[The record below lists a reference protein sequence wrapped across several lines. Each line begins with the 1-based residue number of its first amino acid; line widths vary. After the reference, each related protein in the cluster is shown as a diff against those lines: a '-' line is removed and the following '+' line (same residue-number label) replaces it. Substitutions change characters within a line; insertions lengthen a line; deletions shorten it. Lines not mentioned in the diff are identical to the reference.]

1 VSTALRERPARTRAG
16 NGGVPARRAV
26 TRWAWRLF
34 RREWRQ
40 QLLVLALIIVAVAA
54 TVLGAAVATNTP
66 PPANA
71 GFGTAQDL
79 ATFQARDPH
88 LATQIAAL
96 RHHFGRVDVIENQTV
111 AIPGSINT
119 YNLRAQ
125 DPHGPFGQPML
136 SLVTGHYP
144 TGPGQVAVTDGVAA
158 TFNLT
163 IGDVW
168 HQGGKARRVVG
179 IVENPQSLLDEFALV
194 APGQVS
200 APTQVTVLFN
210 APGVAV
216 ANNQLQG
223 LASLGPNVSTPGSAS
238 SSNVLNPETIVLALA
253 TVGML
258 LIALVSVGGFTV
270 LAQRRMRSL
279 GMLGALGATD
289 KNIRLVVRANGV
301 VVGVVGTL
309 TGAALGLAA
318 WLAYRPRLAMSAH
331 HVIGAFAL
339 PWVVIVPAMVLA
351 VVATFLAASRPAR
364 TITRVPIVTALSGRP
379 APPKRVHRSALPGV
393 ILLVA
398 AFVLLLLTGRSH
410 GSGGGMLELVLGFV
424 ALIVAVILLSP
435 LCLATLARLGWHAPI
450 AVRLAL
456 RDLSR
461 YRARSGSALA
471 AISLGVLIA
480 VVICVESAARFGN
493 VLDYAGPNLAS
504 NQLII
509 YTPNGPYGPHG
520 PGKGSS
526 GAVTGSK
533 LRSMAAR
540 AHGIAAALGSHDMI
554 QLDTTSA
561 SLQHAAPGRSWSG
574 PVYVATPSLL
584 RAFGIKTSEIDPAAD
599 ILTMRPGLSSLS
611 KMQLNYAGSS
621 SQVQVVPGNGSS
633 SSGPGG
639 GPPGGHGQE
648 TFPCPKNGCLANPV
662 IQEVSALPSGTSA
675 PNTVIT
681 EHAVHELHLQ
691 VTTSGWLIQTP
702 SPPTASQINSAR
714 LTAAAAGMTV
724 ETKSSAPTS
733 AEIINWATVFGILLA
748 LGILAMSVGLIRSET
763 ASDLRT
769 LAATGASSSTRRTL
783 TAATAGALALLGAG
797 LGTVAGYVA
806 AIAYSSGSSLDG
818 LSSLSN
824 VPVQN
829 LLIILVGMP
838 LIAAA
843 AGWLLAGHEPAAIAH
858 QPIE

>member
-79 ATFQARDPH
+79 ATFQAPDPH

-111 AIPGSINT
+111 AIPGSIDT

-144 TGPGQVAVTDGVAA
+144 TGPGQVAVTDRVAA

-168 HQGGKARRVVG
+168 HQGGKARQVVG

-216 ANNQLQG
+216 ANNRLQG

-270 LAQRRMRSL
+270 LAQRRLRSL

-318 WLAYRPRLAMSAH
+318 WLAYRPRLEMSAH

-339 PWVVIVPAMVLA
+339 PWVVIVAAMVLA

-398 AFVLLLLTGRSH
+398 AFVLLSFTGRSH

-574 PVYVATPSLL
+574 PVYLATPSLL

-611 KMQLNYAGSS
+611 KMQLNYADSS

-702 SPPTASQINSAR
+702 SPPTASQITNAR

-824 VPVQN
+824 VPAKN

-843 AGWLLAGHEPAAIAH
+843 AGWLLAGREPAAIAH